1 MSLADALAQERRA
14 RLAAERLL
22 ELKQKEL
29 LAANAQLSR
38 HALTLTD
45 EIVEKREEV
54 EEVRHV
60 AEELRGEKEQV
71 LQDLE
76 QAHEEVNLVQ
86 RRLWHSVET
95 IQDGFAVFDKNDTLL
110 VANPAYLAVF
120 DEMECVAPGISY
132 RDIIQ
137 ILVEEGIVDTGDLD
151 PQAWCADMLERWK
164 SPQPKARTIKL
175 WNNRFVKLMD
185 RRSATGDTV
194 SLALDITDTIRREKD
209 LEEALLRAESANRAK
224 SAFLAKMSHELRTP
238 MNGVVGMAD
247 LLCETSLDEEQKLF
261 VDTIRSSGESLLK
274 LINDVLDFSKMEAA
288 KLVLHKEEFDLERTL
303 TEVLM
308 LFQPAVKEKAVDL
321 VVDYDMFLPTTFI
334 GDPGRFRQILT
345 NLIGNAVKFTSSGH
359 VMVRAVGL
367 PDGDTDNYRIHV
379 SVEDTG
385 PGIPAD
391 MIDHIFGEFNQVED
405 EQNRKFEGTGLG
417 LAITK
422 QLVTLMG
429 GKIWVDSEEGKGSN
443 FGFYVPL
450 PAPKTATFHLDTIPN
465 WVDRIIMVSRPSQ
478 AARILTSQL
487 QILGAEVAARTP
499 DDFIANP
506 ETRPGD
512 VVVIDAER
520 TMRTGSRVIRAI
532 RESGA
537 RVPVVLMQNLQDN
550 DDSAGYEP
558 LQMVNKPTGRKILIN
573 AIAAFDP
580 PVKSTD
586 DADPAPVAAEL
597 GAAPA
602 PDHGPVAVAPEGLRK
617 MRVLAAE
624 DNKTNRLVFSK
635 LVRKLDVD
643 LAFAENGV
651 EAVEKW
657 KELRPDILFMDI
669 SMPIMDGKE
678 ATRRIREIEAA
689 QGVARTP
696 IVALTAHAL
705 SGDDEEILAAGLDHY
720 LTKPLKKDAIF
731 EQISKAVP
739 ENVIPPFAEDEPV
752 QPGRLAAN

>member
-60 AEELRGEKEQV
+60 AEELRDQKERV

-76 QAHEEVNLVQ
+76 QAHEEVDIVQ

-95 IQDGFAVFDKNDTLL
+95 IQDGFAVFDRNDTLL

-151 PQAWCADMLERWK
+151 PQTWCADMLERWK

-175 WNNRFVKLMD
+175 WNNRFIKLMD

-321 VVDYDMFLPTTFI
+321 VVDYDMFLPTTFV

-450 PAPKTATFHLDTIPN
+450 PAPKTATFHLDNIPN

-487 QILGAEVAARTP
+487 QILGADVASRTP
-499 DDFIANP
+499 DDFIADP

-520 TMRTGSRVIRAI
+520 TMQTGSRVIRAI
-532 RESGA
+532 QASGA
-537 RVPVVLMQNLQDN
+537 QVPVVLMQNLQDN
-550 DDSAGYEP
+550 DDSAGYQP

-580 PVKSTD
+580 PARATEDPV
-586 DADPAPVAAEL
+586 PAPAEQDEAPVSDQ
-597 GAAPA
+597 GA
-602 PDHGPVAVAPEGLRK
+602 VAVAPPAPRK

-657 KELRPDILFMDI
+657 KERRPDILFMDI

-678 ATRRIREIEAA
+678 ATRRIREIEASEGA
-689 QGVARTP
+689 ARTP

-705 SGDDEEILAAGLDHY
+705 SGDDEDILAAGLDHY

-731 EQISKAVP
+731 EQIGKAVP
-739 ENVIPPFAEDEPV
+739 QDATPPFADAEAEPA
-752 QPGRLAAN
+752 QPGRLAAH